1 MAVGRY
7 FGLICLSAFS
17 VMPISPRL
25 FALTHG
31 GGLCPVYAVFVD
43 LDLDGSS
50 SMLFVNICFYK
61 YKKHF
66 SLDTNTLPEGH
77 PATDHPVLSKL
88 YSK

>member
-17 VMPISPRL
+17 VMPISPRF

-43 LDLDGSS
+43 LDRPHEADSEIRMVDGI
-50 SMLFVNICFYK
+50 SMVDLGFINHWKPPSTIIY
-61 YKKHF
+61 
-66 SLDTNTLPEGH
+66 G
-77 PATDHPVLSKL
+77 
-88 YSK
+88 